1 VPALALSEN
10 QELAPRAS
18 MSEIY
23 DSIEQ
28 PRDDFF
34 MSTGRVFFFCFVSG
48 GGFSTLLFL
57 IIIIIIIILLMTT
70 TTTRRIDG
78 LSNKLIKII

>member
-1 VPALALSEN
+1 VHLTAVPALALSEN
-10 QELAPRAS
+10 QELVPRAS
-18 MSEIY
+18 LSEIY

-34 MSTGRVFFFCFVSG
+34 MSTGRVFFSFLSG

-57 IIIIIIIILLMTT
+57 IIIIIIIIIIMTT
-70 TTTRRIDG
+70 TTTRRRRIDG
-78 LSNKLIKII
+78 

>member
-34 MSTGRVFFFCFVSG
+34 MSTGRVFFFCFCFWRWIFYS
-48 GGFSTLLFL
+48 F
-57 IIIIIIIILLMTT
+57 ILNNNNNNNNNNN
-70 TTTRRIDG
+70 DDDDDEE
-78 LSNKLIKII
+78 N